1 MKLDAVPAHGKPQPQ
16 FSGERMRVRVAGL
29 RLDAEVGVYDHE
41 YGRKQPVRVSL
52 DAEVDDTAM
61 RPEGTLAE
69 AVNYASLAELV
80 RQITG
85 ARHHELLEDLAQAI
99 LDAAFADPRITRM
112 SIDIDKLTALEDADS
127 VGVSLERWR

>member
-1 MKLDAVPAHGKPQPQ
+1 
-16 FSGERMRVRVAGL
+16 MRVRVTGL
-29 RLDAEVGVYDHE
+29 KLDAEVGVYDHE
-41 YGRKQPVRVSL
+41 YGCKQPIRVNL
-52 DAEVDDTAM
+52 DAQVDDTAM
-61 RPEGTLAE
+61 RPEGALSE

-99 LDAAFADPRITRM
+99 LDAAFADPRIMRM
-112 SIDIDKLTALEDADS
+112 SLDIDKLTALEDAES